1 MIGSAA
7 LASAGG
13 ERVAIALGLEP
24 AYAGAHVLG
33 PAFTVQGAP
42 GDNLALHHAIA
53 AASAGDVIVVAV
65 GGERETAHAGGIVA
79 SAARKRGV
87 AGIVVDGAVRDRPE
101 LAEIGLPIFHL
112 GTSPRGPAKNGPGA
126 LGVPVELAG
135 VAVAPGDLVCADADG
150 VAVVPAAD
158 AETVLEAA
166 RALEAREL
174 GILAALERGETTVAI
189 YELKPL

>member
-7 LASAGG
+7 VASAGG